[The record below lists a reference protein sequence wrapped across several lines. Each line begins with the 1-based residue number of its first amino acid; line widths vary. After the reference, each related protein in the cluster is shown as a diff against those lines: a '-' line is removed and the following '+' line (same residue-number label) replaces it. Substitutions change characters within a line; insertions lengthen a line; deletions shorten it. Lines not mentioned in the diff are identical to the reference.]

1 MPESRA
7 VPGEAPH
14 ATLFE
19 ACLIVLIL
27 FGTFIAASLDAAMRW
42 RPGTAGGFSD
52 ASFAYTLANELV
64 LAAMAILVLWARRY
78 PLHLLYPRP
87 SARGVFE
94 AALLGIGAVL
104 AHRLLTL
111 LLPQPD
117 TNPIDEMLAATVVS
131 WSGTLPL
138 MVVNGIYEE
147 VFLLAYLM
155 RGLRRYGASTALGI
169 ALFVRMLYH
178 TYQGPHALVSVMAV
192 GLIFGLYYQRTG
204 RLFPVVLAHIAIDV
218 FAFLGPGS

>member
-1 MPESRA
+1 MPEPRA

-19 ACLIVLIL
+19 ACLLVLIC
-27 FGTFIAASLDAAMRW
+27 FGSFIAASLDAAMRW
-42 RPGTAGGFSD
+42 RPGTASGFSD
-52 ASFAYTLANELV
+52 ASFAYTLSTELA
-64 LAAMAILVLWARRY
+64 LAAMAVLVLWARRY
-78 PLHLLYPRP
+78 PLQQLYPQP
-87 SARGVFE
+87 SLRGAVD
-94 AALLGIGAVL
+94 AALLGIGVAL
-104 AHRLLTL
+104 AHELLVF
-111 LLPQPD
+111 LLPQPQAS
-117 TNPIDEMLAATVVS
+117 PIEEMLASTAVT

-138 MVVNGIYEE
+138 MIVNGIYEE

-155 RGLRRYGASTALGI
+155 RGLRRFGASTALGI
-169 ALFVRMLYH
+169 AVFVRMLYH
-178 TYQGPHALVSVMAV
+178 TYQGPVALVSVMAV